1 MNQEVIAQSAII
13 SFFNYILLNNL
24 LVAGL
29 TMNASIKVGQHIIL
43 KSIGGLL
50 TISILFLSLQASAK
64 PDAIGEDL
72 YKKRCALCHALPDP
86 AHVPPEGWEKRMEM
100 MAPLAKLKKKQKAEV
115 LQYLQDHIKTE
126 IMEAVA
132 VGDKA
137 LVEEKCS
144 TCHTLGRVA
153 LQSFDGDDGRHV
165 LERMQSYAGSDLISE
180 DQMKL
185 ILNYLQNKNDLATVS
200 LPLEE
205 ATPAQIFRVRCS
217 ACHALER
224 VIKLIGA
231 DKAPDASWVH
241 IVSRMQSKAPEWIT
255 PEESELLLSY
265 IQSLENKTEVP

>member
-1 MNQEVIAQSAII
+1 MKPSTGSRLN
-13 SFFNYILLNNL
+13 ILSKFIN
-24 LVAGL
+24 
-29 TMNASIKVGQHIIL
+29 
-43 KSIGGLL
+43 GLL
-50 TISILFLSLQASAK
+50 TVSILFLSLHASGK

-100 MAPLAKLKKKQKAEV
+100 MAPLAKLKKNQKAEV

-132 VGDKA
+132 MGDQA

-153 LQSFDGDDGRHV
+153 LESFDGDDGRHV
-165 LERMQSYAGSDLISE
+165 LERMQSYAGTDLISE
-180 DQMKL
+180 EQMNL
-185 ILNYLQNKNDLATVS
+185 ILSYLQNKNDLVGLS
-200 LPLEE
+200 PPVEG

-224 VIKLIGA
+224 VINLIGA
-231 DKAPDASWVH
+231 DKPSDESWVH

-255 PEESELLLSY
+255 PEESELLLTY
-265 IQSLENKTEVP
+265 IQSLESKIENP

>member
-1 MNQEVIAQSAII
+1 ML
-13 SFFNYILLNNL
+13 LLNNL
-24 LVAGL
+24 SLNNL
-29 TMNASIKVGQHIIL
+29 SISGMIMKPSTRSRLHIIS
-43 KSIGGLL
+43 KFFSGLL
-50 TISILFLSLQASAK
+50 TISILFMSLHAAGK

-132 VGDKA
+132 EGDRA

-144 TCHTLGRVA
+144 TCHTLGRVV
-153 LQSFDGDDGRHV
+153 LESFDGDDGRHV

-185 ILNYLQNKNDLATVS
+185 ILSYLQNKNDLAGVS
-200 LPLEE
+200 SPLEDS
-205 ATPAQIFRVRCS
+205 TPAQIFRVRCS

-224 VIKLIGA
+224 VINLIGA

-255 PEESELLLSY
+255 PEESELLLTY
-265 IQSLENKTEVP
+265 IQSLERKIENP